1 MITVLGSKIIN
12 GEIANDTLMK
22 YMVSVQ
28 EDDEHICGGF
38 LVSKQF
44 VVTHGGCKL

>member
-1 MITVLGSKIIN
+1 MITVLGSTIIN
-12 GEIANDTLMK
+12 GKIADDNLMK

-28 EDDEHICGGF
+28 DDDEHICGGF
-38 LVSKQF
+38 LVSKHF